1 LSTLRYADRARHI
14 VSSAVVNRKQNL
26 VTNNPLFDEG
36 SGARPQSAIP
46 WADKLAHTR
55 DQMNVD
61 IDAARRER
69 VAKEV
74 ASVRNAAG
82 GIATASGS
90 MSGKL
95 ERDLESVILLANEAN
110 MLISEFDVGV
120 NFVPTLVDA
129 QSSALTIRAAE
140 HKGKKAAETSRDHAL
155 EVAVDVTWNE
165 TGRKSTWTA
174 DALSRRLDEWREVF
188 AQWSEGELF
197 TGEAGEA
204 VEASAL
210 AEASREMRKLVS
222 LF

>member
-1 LSTLRYADRARHI
+1 
-14 VSSAVVNRKQNL
+14 
-26 VTNNPLFDEG
+26 
-36 SGARPQSAIP
+36 
-46 WADKLAHTR
+46 
-55 DQMNVD
+55 
-61 IDAARRER
+61 
-69 VAKEV
+69 
-74 ASVRNAAG
+74 
-82 GIATASGS
+82 

-129 QSSALTIRAAE
+129 QSSALTIRAVD
-140 HKGKKAAETSRDHAL
+140 KGKKAGSKNKEAETSRDHAL